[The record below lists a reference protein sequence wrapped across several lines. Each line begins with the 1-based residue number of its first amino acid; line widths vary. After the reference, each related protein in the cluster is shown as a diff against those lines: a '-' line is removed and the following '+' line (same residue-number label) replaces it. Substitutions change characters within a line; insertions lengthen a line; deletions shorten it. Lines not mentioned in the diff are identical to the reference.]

1 MFNDLKF
8 LMRKRSTW
16 QKVAA
21 ERGVHVY
28 VYGHHYFGF
37 AVKVKLQ
44 GNANIERNLI
54 DRIDQVMQQDNEN
67 LFFQYFV
74 DKEKNYYLVVMYETL
89 KKIEIRRKF
98 WNLLSMTGAVKTRT
112 AYFIFLPMIC
122 LGLNYS
128 KNMSEKKTCIFQRC
142 NNFYRYRT

>member
-1 MFNDLKF
+1 MSNVLKF

-16 QKVAA
+16 QKAAA

-67 LFFQYFV
+67 LLLKTFQYFV
-74 DKEKNYYLVVMYETL
+74 DKE
-89 KKIEIRRKF
+89 
-98 WNLLSMTGAVKTRT
+98 
-112 AYFIFLPMIC
+112 
-122 LGLNYS
+122 
-128 KNMSEKKTCIFQRC
+128 
-142 NNFYRYRT
+142 

>member
-1 MFNDLKF
+1 M
-8 LMRKRSTW
+8 

-74 DKEKNYYLVVMYETL
+74 DKEKNYYLVVMYEKL
-89 KKIEIRRKF
+89 KKIEMRRKF
-98 WNLLSMTGAVKTRT
+98 WNLLSMTGAVKTRR
-112 AYFIFLPMIC
+112 AYYLSTNGMFGIEL
-122 LGLNYS
+122 L
-128 KNMSEKKTCIFQRC
+128 KKYVREEDMHFPAMQQLL
-142 NNFYRYRT
+142 

>member
-1 MFNDLKF
+1 MSNDLKF

-16 QKVAA
+16 QKAAA
-21 ERGVHVY
+21 ELGGHVY
-28 VYGHHYFGF
+28 VYGHNYFGF

-74 DKEKNYYLVVMYETL
+74 DKEKNYYLVVMYEALEKNEVNEKKILEFTIYDWSCKYEESVFYLSTNGMFGIELL
-89 KKIEIRRKF
+89 KKYDREEDMHF
-98 WNLLSMTGAVKTRT
+98 PAMQELL
-112 AYFIFLPMIC
+112 
-122 LGLNYS
+122 
-128 KNMSEKKTCIFQRC
+128 
-142 NNFYRYRT
+142 

>member
-1 MFNDLKF
+1 MSNDLKF
-8 LMRKRSTW
+8 LMQKRSTW

-44 GNANIERNLI
+44 RNANIERNII
-54 DRIDQVMQQDNEN
+54 DRIDQVMQQDNKN

-74 DKEKNYYLVVMYETL
+74 EKEKNYHLVVMYEALEKNL
-89 KKIEIRRKF
+89 K
-98 WNLLSMTGAVKTRT
+98 
-112 AYFIFLPMIC
+112 
-122 LGLNYS
+122 
-128 KNMSEKKTCIFQRC
+128 
-142 NNFYRYRT
+142 

>member
-1 MFNDLKF
+1 MSNVLKF

-16 QKVAA
+16 QKAAA
-21 ERGVHVY
+21 ERGGHVY

-74 DKEKNYYLVVMYETL
+74 DKEKNYYLVVMYEALEKKFEVNEKKILEFTIYDWSCKNEENVFYLSTNGMFGVELL
-89 KKIEIRRKF
+89 KKYDREEDMHF
-98 WNLLSMTGAVKTRT
+98 PAMQELL
-112 AYFIFLPMIC
+112 
-122 LGLNYS
+122 
-128 KNMSEKKTCIFQRC
+128 
-142 NNFYRYRT
+142 